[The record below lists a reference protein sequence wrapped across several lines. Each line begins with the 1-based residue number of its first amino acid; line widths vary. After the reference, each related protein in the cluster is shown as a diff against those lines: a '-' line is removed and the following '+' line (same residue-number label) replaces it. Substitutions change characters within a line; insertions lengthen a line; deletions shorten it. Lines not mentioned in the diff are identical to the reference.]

1 MQAYTRSK
9 TRGSQE
15 QNNYISIVNTVLLK
29 LPFFVARRV
38 LLFNNFSRIAPVCRT
53 LNQNTKLN
61 VQQNWIECK
70 QKVKLVISWPSTRV
84 NWMRFH
90 SRIAVVYRVS
100 GIDLSLSLWCD
111 LAVTKHTNEQKII
124 NSQYK
129 VSKKGQQ
136 RNVKI
141 CDISH
146 TGKSGIGHGVKA
158 SIPCTQSK
166 CTSPECSKAG
176 YKYCM

>member
-1 MQAYTRSK
+1 M
-9 TRGSQE
+9 
-15 QNNYISIVNTVLLK
+15 
-29 LPFFVARRV
+29 ARRV
-38 LLFNNFSRIAPVCRT
+38 LLFNNFSWIAPVCRT

-61 VQQNWIECK
+61 VQQDWIECR
-70 QKVKLVISWPSTRV
+70 QKVKLAILWPSTRV

-100 GIDLSLSLWCD
+100 GIDLSLSLPLMWFSCD
-111 LAVTKHTNEQKII
+111 KTYKWTENHYG
-124 NSQYK
+124 NSQYHEYK

-136 RNVKI
+136 RNVKL

-146 TGKSGIGHGVKA
+146 TGKSGIRHGVKA
-158 SIPCTQSK
+158 SIPFTQSK